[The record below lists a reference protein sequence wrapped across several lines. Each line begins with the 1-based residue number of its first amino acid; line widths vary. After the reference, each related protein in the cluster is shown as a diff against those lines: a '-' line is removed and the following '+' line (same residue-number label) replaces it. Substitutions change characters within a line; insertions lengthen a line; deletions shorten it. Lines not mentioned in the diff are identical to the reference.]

1 MRDAFAAELHEL
13 MAADQRILLLAGDI
27 GFKVFDRIVADCTGR
42 FFNMGVA
49 EANMLGVAAGMALS
63 GRHPFVYTIIPFL
76 TMRAFEQIRVDV
88 CIQNLPVTIVGVGGG
103 LAYGAL
109 GPTHHSIEDVAILR
123 ALPNMT
129 IIVPC
134 DPLESRQAI
143 RAAAAHPGPVYVRL
157 GKNGEPVLH
166 RNAYEFRI
174 GRAIQLRSGDD
185 ATIVAVG
192 AVAKIA
198 FAVSDGLAQQGIGV
212 RVVDMHTIKPL
223 DAEAILQAAHE
234 TQALVTLEEHSIIG
248 GLGSAVAEV
257 LAEGH
262 VGTPFKRFGIR
273 DTICHGVG
281 SQEYHFQRQGLTV
294 ESVTQGLMSLI
305 ETARGPAHSVTPAGM
320 VDA

>member
-123 ALPNMT
+123 SLPNMT
-129 IIVPC
+129 VLVPC
-134 DPLESRQAI
+134 DPLETRLAV
-143 RAAAAHPGPVYVRL
+143 RAAMEHAGPVYVRL
-157 GKNGEPVLH
+157 GKNGEPTL
-166 RNAYEFRI
+166 NAGEYDFRI
-174 GRAIQLRSGDD
+174 GKAVTMREGTD
-185 ATIVAVG
+185 ATV
-192 AVAKIA
+192 IA
-198 FAVSDGLAQQGIGV
+198 AGPVIRLALEAAERLSRDGIQM
-212 RVVDMHTIKPL
+212 RVLNMHTIKPI
-223 DAEAILQAAHE
+223 DQEAILQAAAQ
-234 TQALVTLEEHSIIG
+234 TRGIVTLEEHSIIG

-257 LAEGH
+257 LAEA
-262 VGTPFKRFGIR
+262 GTGIPFLRIGIR
-273 DTICHGVG
+273 DTFCYGVG
-281 SQEYHFQRQGLTV
+281 SQEYHFKQQGLTV
-294 ESVTQGLMSLI
+294 EAITEAVMKLLREAAAGVTM
-305 ETARGPAHSVTPAGM
+305 A
-320 VDA
+320 VDRNS